1 MAFEV
6 KNVAIIDIN
15 DSKIDGDVVD
25 KNLILKLSKNN
36 KFWER
41 TKDMQNF
48 QHYLLVI
55 NKPKITKI
63 IYSKANSEFIKKI
76 Y

>member
-1 MAFEV
+1 MAFEM

-15 DSKIDGDVVD
+15 DSKIDDDVVD

-36 KFWER
+36 KSWER

-55 NKPKITKI
+55 NKLEIPKI
-63 IYSKANSEFIKKI
+63 IYSKANSKFIEEI

>member
-1 MAFEV
+1 MAFEM

-15 DSKIDGDVVD
+15 DSKIDDDVVD

-36 KFWER
+36 KSWER

-48 QHYLLVI
+48 QSIQIGKNVLK
-55 NKPKITKI
+55 N
-63 IYSKANSEFIKKI
+63 
-76 Y
+76 